1 MLVRAAIAI
10 ALMLSAGTV
19 SLPAKGKTEQA
30 DVPRDYS
37 NGLAAGQRDARD
49 CGIAVLSGFRLG
61 KRNLILPWVIGTEM
75 PGGDLVGK
83 SAEYVG
89 GYVEEY
95 RNKAKPKRFL
105 YSLAGAE
112 VEPPANTG
120 KDTKDSCS
128 DCGCCSSG
136 GEFDEEV
143 CLGCAGLGLG
153 AGCEILEGLGE
164 VASGVGSAMNS
175 CQ

>member
-1 MLVRAAIAI
+1 MRSEPIRLSVGLQPIPFCPAVNRDLDYTMGRGKRRFMLVRAAIAI

-49 CGIAVLSGFRLG
+49 CGIAVLSGLRLG

-120 KDTKDSCS
+120 KDTKR
-128 DCGCCSSG
+128 
-136 GEFDEEV
+136 
-143 CLGCAGLGLG
+143 
-153 AGCEILEGLGE
+153 
-164 VASGVGSAMNS
+164 SAWAVRV
-175 CQ
+175 